1 MSSNRKK
8 PSPIPFIV
16 LFALGG
22 AGYFLRTSNWGSILA
37 ISGLVFCFA
46 FFASDAIIAWL
57 HKRSLGQREEVLTYL
72 ERMFVETDRRKV
84 TLAMVSMSFGL
95 GALFF
100 VLCWPHVF
108 LGLFM
113 GTVITIGMWSVPT
126 IFVRSLWEKRCSAFV
141 NQMVDGMTLMS
152 NGIKAG
158 LSVQQCMER
167 VAENMPNP
175 ISQEFGL
182 VLSQMRIGRS
192 MAESLNELG
201 TRIPRADVQM
211 FVTAVN
217 ILQETGGNL
226 AETFATITYTVRERQ
241 KIEQKIEAMTAQGIT
256 QGVIISLVPLFLLGM
271 FYLIQPA
278 YVEPLF
284 TTALGLVALFTMIS
298 LQVIGGI
305 MIRKIVTIKV

>member
-1 MSSNRKK
+1 VSQNRKK
-8 PSPIPFIV
+8 PSPVPFIV
-16 LFALGG
+16 LFVFGG
-22 AGYFLRTSNWGSILA
+22 AGYMLRGSDWGSILSIA
-37 ISGLVFCFA
+37 GLVFVFA
-46 FFASDAIIAWL
+46 FYASDAILSWL
-57 HKRSLGQREEVLTYL
+57 HRRSLGQREEVLTYL

-84 TLAMVSMSFGL
+84 TLAMVSTSFGL
-95 GALFF
+95 GALIFT
-100 VLCWPHVF
+100 LCWPHIIVGLVF
-108 LGLFM
+108 GI
-113 GTVITIGMWSVPT
+113 GITIGMWSVPT
-126 IFVRSLWEKRCSAFV
+126 IFVKALWEKRCSAFV

-192 MAESLNELG
+192 MAEALNELG
-201 TRIPRADVQM
+201 MRIPRPDVQM

-241 KIEQKIEAMTAQGIT
+241 KVEQKIEAMTAQGIT

-271 FYLIQPA
+271 FYLIQPS

-284 TTALGLVALFTMIS
+284 TTALGLVALFVMIS

>member
-1 MSSNRKK
+1 MSERKK
-8 PSPIPFIV
+8 TSLIPWIV
-16 LFALGG
+16 LLVLGG
-22 AGYFLRTSNWGSILA
+22 SGYLLRTSDWGAIVA
-37 ISGLVFCFA
+37 ISGLVFFFA
-46 FFASDAIIAWL
+46 FFSSDAIIAWL
-57 HKRSLGQREEVLTYL
+57 HRRSLGQREEVLTYL
-72 ERMFVETDRRKV
+72 ERMFVETNRRKV
-84 TLAMVSMSFGL
+84 TLAMISTSFGL

-100 VLCWPHVF
+100 TLCWPHVL
-108 LGLFM
+108 LGTVM
-113 GTVITIGMWSVPT
+113 AIVITIGMWSVPT
-126 IFVRSLWEKRCSAFV
+126 LFVRALWEKRCSAFV

-192 MAESLNELG
+192 MAESLDELG
-201 TRIPRADVQM
+201 MRIPRPDVQM

-241 KIEQKIEAMTAQGIT
+241 KVEQKIEAMTAQGIT

-271 FYLIQPA
+271 FYLIQPS

-284 TTALGLVALFTMIS
+284 TTALGLVALFVMIA